1 MAEVSARSGLR
12 TEGRRLALGACLALL
27 GRALQEW
34 PAFVEWHRSNLA
46 PFWAAIQQPV
56 AGLFSGTIG
65 EALAVLVVAGA
76 IAGVVRARGRG
87 LGSVFICAGALIL
100 AFYVIWGV
108 AYRYPDLGS
117 RLAPLPVDEMRP
129 QRERIEALALRAAL
143 LVSQA
148 ASESAASRDASL
160 SSISAA
166 LREGYEAL
174 PERLEVSPVHARVFS
189 SAKVSR
195 VSFALSRLQLSGYY
209 FPWTGEAQING
220 EMPVSLW
227 PRVAAHELAHQR
239 GFAREN
245 EATVVGLLACLASKD
260 PFVRYGGSLG
270 LFASLDREL
279 RRLDPSAR
287 EAVWARLPRVAVGDF
302 EREAAF
308 WKRFDGPAAT
318 VSEKVNDRYLKT
330 QGVRSGVQSYGETTR
345 LLLQAAA
352 TPGIRIPWPVVQSP

>member
-1 MAEVSARSGLR
+1 MAESFEYAVRKDVKNNPIVREVDEERQLELSKTLGL
-12 TEGRRLALGACLALL
+12 
-27 GRALQEW
+27 
-34 PAFVEWHRSNLA
+34 
-46 PFWAAIQQPV
+46 AA
-56 AGLFSGTIG
+56 
-65 EALAVLVVAGA
+65 LVVVSVMFWTWQHFDLLRHGYRLEELQ
-76 IAGVVRARGRG
+76 RAQAEEE
-87 LGSVFICAGALIL
+87 SAT
-100 AFYVIWGV
+100 
-108 AYRYPDLGS
+108 
-117 RLAPLPVDEMRP
+117 RLLRLQIETLRSPK
-129 QRERIEALALRAAL
+129 RIEALALRAAL

-160 SSISAA
+160 SSINAA

-270 LFASLDREL
+270 LFASFDREL

-287 EAVWARLPRVAVGDF
+287 EAVWARLPRVAVEDF